1 MAAQSPSFTVRN
13 AVQAQQRHCQAWR
26 ASLRGVDED
35 VCESRAQLEQ
45 SARAGKPPRQ
55 VLVRSIC
62 RHPSNA
68 REAYD
73 RGWDSDGGGKK
84 SRGSLKAESVRDD
97 GGESVLFIGSRV

>member
-84 SRGSLKAESVRDD
+84 SRGSLKAKSV
-97 GGESVLFIGSRV
+97 